1 MKKFTKG
8 LMLGALS
15 LAVLAGCSA
24 SVSEDDLKANVWSI
38 KPEKEDVPNMIAT
51 FSDHVMTINVD
62 VDSMES
68 TATDEWEQM
77 GEDFA
82 KELASEMD
90 FKLEYTL
97 DGDQIT
103 LQDTENE
110 DESNTFEVSEEDDNI
125 TFTPSKGESDD
136 EDGTIT
142 LQPNEENE
150 D

>member
-1 MKKFTKG
+1 MKKFTRG
-8 LMLGALS
+8 ILLGVLS

-24 SVSEDDLKANVWSI
+24 SVSEDDLKANDWSI
-38 KPEKEDVPNMIAT
+38 EPEGEDAPNMIAT

-125 TFTPSKGESDD
+125 TFTPSEDESDD
-136 EDGTIT
+136 DIETIV
-142 LQPNEENE
+142 LEPRESEE
-150 D
+150 